1 MSSKGLHWYNNGEVE
16 INAEACPAGFV
27 AGRLPKT
34 PDTINKI
41 KQGLANISQE
51 DKIKANI
58 KRSETL
64 KNTFANMSD
73 EDKQLMYQHRSDSYQ
88 SKTEEEKQK
97 IRDKISTATLGKNKG
112 KTPINK
118 GVPMSDEQKKKV
130 SDGMKKFM
138 STVSDDYLKQWRQ
151 KVSNSMKI
159 NNTYGKS
166 QEEENYYKTL
176 VQKYGEDDVIRQYS
190 DPKRY
195 PFDCDFYIPSEDLF
209 IDINKHWTR
218 GGHPFDKMSLND
230 ISKLEQWEENAKTS
244 QFYKNAIYVWT
255 DLDVRKQDCA
265 KQNHLN
271 YQVIY

>member
-1 MSSKGLHWYNNGEVE
+1 
-16 INAEACPAGFV
+16 
-27 AGRLPKT
+27 
-34 PDTINKI
+34 
-41 KQGLANISQE
+41 
-51 DKIKANI
+51 
-58 KRSETL
+58 
-64 KNTFANMSD
+64 
-73 EDKQLMYQHRSDSYQ
+73 
-88 SKTEEEKQK
+88 
-97 IRDKISTATLGKNKG
+97 
-112 KTPINK
+112 
-118 GVPMSDEQKKKV
+118 
-130 SDGMKKFM
+130 
-138 STVSDDYLKQWRQ
+138 
-151 KVSNSMKI
+151 MKI

-209 IDINKHWTR
+209 IEINKHWTH

>member
-97 IRDKISTATLGKNKG
+97 NK
-112 KTPINK
+112 
-118 GVPMSDEQKKKV
+118 
-130 SDGMKKFM
+130 
-138 STVSDDYLKQWRQ
+138 R
-151 KVSNSMKI
+151 
-159 NNTYGKS
+159 
-166 QEEENYYKTL
+166 
-176 VQKYGEDDVIRQYS
+176 
-190 DPKRY
+190 
-195 PFDCDFYIPSEDLF
+195 
-209 IDINKHWTR
+209 
-218 GGHPFDKMSLND
+218 
-230 ISKLEQWEENAKTS
+230 
-244 QFYKNAIYVWT
+244 
-255 DLDVRKQDCA
+255 
-265 KQNHLN
+265 
-271 YQVIY
+271 

>member
-130 SDGMKKFM
+130 SDGMKKVM
-138 STVSDDYLKQWRQ
+138 
-151 KVSNSMKI
+151 I
-159 NNTYGKS
+159 
-166 QEEENYYKTL
+166 
-176 VQKYGEDDVIRQYS
+176 I
-190 DPKRY
+190 
-195 PFDCDFYIPSEDLF
+195 
-209 IDINKHWTR
+209 
-218 GGHPFDKMSLND
+218 
-230 ISKLEQWEENAKTS
+230 
-244 QFYKNAIYVWT
+244 
-255 DLDVRKQDCA
+255 
-265 KQNHLN
+265 
-271 YQVIY
+271 